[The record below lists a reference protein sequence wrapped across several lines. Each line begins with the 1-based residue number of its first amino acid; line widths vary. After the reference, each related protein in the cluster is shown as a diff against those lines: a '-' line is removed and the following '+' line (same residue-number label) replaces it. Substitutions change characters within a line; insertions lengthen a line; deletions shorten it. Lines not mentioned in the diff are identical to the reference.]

1 MCHVSCCAV
10 TKISTRKDLI
20 EKFQTDNIKIQR
32 FTCALILSWI
42 SSKVFW
48 SLYWPLTQISYH
60 LIHPSKEQWN
70 FRSGWESLT
79 RQTTSSFS
87 QLLCLLVFSMKLPA
101 RDENTWMLKCYMLNF
116 HSLVIIADWLCD
128 TLIKLLVTEEDS
140 HHLSVGSELLTK
152 MVKWL
157 TERARGEEMTGR
169 GNSYFSDDELLVL
182 VDKKEK
188 FSLQSAIQRRWSAL
202 KGRICLSLSKKNPK
216 TPSLNFISSPTR
228 KWMVFWSRQC
238 GRKERTPPRGKVFQF
253 HFYFHDLTGI
263 FSPNPQKHWMEN
275 FKLTFCATGAMCT
288 RSNW

>member
-1 MCHVSCCAV
+1 MKNSKL
-10 TKISTRKDLI
+10 TI
-20 EKFQTDNIKIQR
+20 IKIQR

-42 SSKVFW
+42 SSKVVW

-128 TLIKLLVTEEDS
+128 TLIKLVTEEDS

-169 GNSYFSDDELLVL
+169 GNSYFSDDELLVV

-202 KGRICLSLSKKNPK
+202 NRKNLS
-216 TPSLNFISSPTR
+216 
-228 KWMVFWSRQC
+228 
-238 GRKERTPPRGKVFQF
+238 
-253 HFYFHDLTGI
+253 
-263 FSPNPQKHWMEN
+263 
-275 FKLTFCATGAMCT
+275 
-288 RSNW
+288 